1 MQRSTGIFSSQVQKV
16 VLPAATI
23 SEVYINAFLLF
34 KSGILIT
41 CIETQ
46 SWSYHILPYSGL
58 SCASP
63 TQNVDLPTNVFEQE
77 PVISGVWLFCAPF
90 RSKFLLYRYILPS
103 HFQGSFFSPLLSDCW
118 IAFLFT
124 VCNGKRL
131 FTGLF

>member
-77 PVISGVWLFCAPF
+77 PVISGV
-90 RSKFLLYRYILPS
+90 
-103 HFQGSFFSPLLSDCW
+103 
-118 IAFLFT
+118 
-124 VCNGKRL
+124 
-131 FTGLF
+131 